1 MIYETE
7 FDFRICDRNIA
18 MYTHELSVLDH
29 LRQAAMKLRISG
41 DDGVSYFDGLTE
53 RNIVLLLYHYYE
65 VPIGC

>member
-1 MIYETE
+1 
-7 FDFRICDRNIA
+7 
-18 MYTHELSVLDH
+18 MYTHDLSVLDH

-65 VPIGC
+65 VPKGF